1 MASVPNTLSLQ
12 TIVDVIV
19 EVSANAAS
27 PPAFNQGLII
37 GSSTHIPSW
46 GANSRIRQ
54 YTSLVGM
61 AGDGFQPTDPEYIAA
76 ELYFSQTPA
85 PTYVWIG
92 RQDATAS
99 SLSNVIVHSGSGG
112 TGYLVGDVLGVDSGV
127 AGTVQ
132 VTSLGANGAV
142 TGITIVQDGT
152 GYSTGTAIGTT
163 GGAGTGCEVD
173 IVAVASETLL
183 QATQYCR
190 AASFI
195 WYGVYCCGAVKA
207 DHEAIAAYVQ
217 AVQPLAFYFFNTA
230 DSDVPT
236 QATTDIFTYLK
247 NTGSSRSLGIYT
259 TTQGGTYPN
268 NAYGGAAVMGCLL
281 ALNTGLAGSFYTAKF
296 KSIKGVAYEPLT
308 ATQVGYVC
316 GQQGVGG
323 KNGNIYASYANVYTI
338 LQEGITPGGTFFY
351 QTINRDVLA
360 ANIQYNV
367 MNLLV
372 ANPAIPQT
380 DAGEQQLIHA
390 VNLALDNSV
399 SIGYIA
405 PGVWNGVAIL
415 NKLLPGTPLPLG
427 YLTLA
432 LPMSQLSPGDRAARK
447 AQPIYAAIIE
457 AGAVHFVVI
466 NVLVQQ

>member
-19 EVSANAAS
+19 EVSAHAAS

-37 GSSTHIPSW
+37 GPSTYIPSW

-61 AGDGFQPTDPEYIAA
+61 AGDGFQPTDPEYVAA
-76 ELYFSQTPA
+76 ELYFSQKPA
-85 PTYVWIG
+85 PTFVWIG
-92 RQDATAS
+92 RQDNTGT
-99 SLSNVIVHSGSGG
+99 SLSTVIVHSGSGG
-112 TGYLVGDVLGVDSGV
+112 TGYLVGDILGVDNGV
-127 AGTVQ
+127 AGTVE
-132 VTSLGANGAV
+132 VTTIGTNGAV
-142 TGITIVQDGT
+142 TGVAIIQDGT
-152 GYSTGTAIGTT
+152 GYSTGTGIGTT
-163 GGAGTGCEVD
+163 GGAGTGCELD
-173 IVAVASETLL
+173 ITAVASESLL
-183 QATQYCR
+183 LAAQYCR

-195 WYGVYCCGAVKA
+195 WYGLYCCGAAKA
-207 DHEAIAAYVQ
+207 DHEALAAY
-217 AVQPLAFYFFNTA
+217 AEAAQPLVFYFFNTA
-230 DSDVPT
+230 DGDVPT

-247 NTGSSRSLGIYT
+247 NTGSSRSMGIYS

-268 NAYGGAAVMGCLL
+268 NAYGGAAMMGCLL

-296 KSIKGVAYEPLT
+296 KTITGVAYEPLT

-351 QTINRDVLA
+351 QTINRDVLV

-380 DAGEQQLIHA
+380 DPGETQLMHA

-405 PGVWNGVAIL
+405 PGVWNGVPIL
-415 NKLLPGTPLPLG
+415 KLLPGTPLPSG
-427 YLTLA
+427 YLTQA
-432 LPMSQLSPGDRAARK
+432 LPYSQQSPGNRAARQ
-447 AQPIYAAIIE
+447 AMPIYAALIE
-457 AGAVHFVVI
+457 AGAVHFVTI